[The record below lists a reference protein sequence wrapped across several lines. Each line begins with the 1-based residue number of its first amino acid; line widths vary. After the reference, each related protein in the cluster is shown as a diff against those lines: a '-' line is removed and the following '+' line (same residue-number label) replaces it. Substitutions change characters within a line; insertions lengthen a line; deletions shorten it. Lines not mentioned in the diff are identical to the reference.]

1 MTRSSRTHTAGAGVM
16 SRAKRVK
23 DAGNAGAPGNLHG
36 AGGARRTEFLS
47 SLGLKMGC
55 PQHGRRETQRRG
67 WAGTGGSPKGKEA
80 DLSAAA
86 GKLQIRTLHE
96 NRAGAGRAGLGSKD
110 TTLTG

>member
-1 MTRSSRTHTAGAGVM
+1 
-16 SRAKRVK
+16 
-23 DAGNAGAPGNLHG
+23 
-36 AGGARRTEFLS
+36 
-47 SLGLKMGC
+47 MGC
-55 PQHGRRETQRRG
+55 PQHGRREMQRRG

-110 TTLTG
+110 TTLLAEAPWLGSACVRRRFSGV